1 LVAIVKKP
9 LLITAPTTHIR
20 HRQGHLSV
28 ARQQYNAEF
37 FVEST
42 ALRQDPL
49 QTFWK
54 ICIFT
59 FINKELKM
67 LTKNK
72 VAALVEHMP
81 DTFSVDDLVERVLLL
96 QKIEQA
102 QKEIENGEGV
112 DWEDFKKEM
121 EQW

>member
-1 LVAIVKKP
+1 
-9 LLITAPTTHIR
+9 
-20 HRQGHLSV
+20 
-28 ARQQYNAEF
+28 
-37 FVEST
+37 
-42 ALRQDPL
+42 
-49 QTFWK
+49 
-54 ICIFT
+54 
-59 FINKELKM
+59 M

-72 VAALVEHMP
+72 VAALVEQMP

-102 QKEIENGEGV
+102 QKEIENGEGM